1 MSQSQSPSLVQKHLR
16 IQIPPK
22 HHQVPVISQL
32 VSEYGLIVNIKAA
45 ILDQQA
51 TSSGWFDIS
60 LQGDRENLQNGL
72 NYLKDLDVEIWTNKD
87 KHLN

>member
-1 MSQSQSPSLVQKHLR
+1 MSQSSSRAQKHLR

-45 ILDQQA
+45 ILDQKA

-60 LQGDRENLQNGL
+60 LQGDQENLQKGL
-72 NYLKDLDVEIWTNKD
+72 SYLQELDVEIWTNKD
-87 KHLN
+87 NHLN